1 MKLLVCLF
9 FSVFTC
15 FLSAASDDFDTTLVP
30 ISSKNTF
37 SDSVS
42 IYDVDQILR
51 WATENKNQWVKV
63 ETSHFLGYMASDS
76 WSEPEDESTSSNLK
90 YFSEHSSSHYKRAMK
105 ADLSYPIILTN
116 FLEIV
121 DGVHR
126 VFKAVHEKIDHINA
140 IFIDRRDLNRFR
152 LIPFEEEALSLI
164 PNMPTED
171 YFVRVNFLPD
181 DEIKRRTLIEGYFS
195 EHLPTAT
202 RQEDHWHVRLE
213 RPSTPYGNYEY
224 DLEIREAL
232 AWWKQGTR
240 IRDIPFEKKFLSDNF
255 FLAIEDQWMPLSWS
269 HFFKRLGHV
278 PNELVLLHIDDHKDT
293 MSPRV
298 GNRLDGK
305 FVDYITGNSISLLDP
320 ESVDSAVRSG
330 AIGKGSILTLLIW
343 GIEKIHIRHLSCRP
357 SPSRFYVVK
366 RVPVADPLLCKIS
379 NRISISLEETSS
391 TALLDQS
398 NYTITH
404 DTNKWLEQV
413 PRDVPTFLH
422 IDMDYFNDCF
432 DGDSEWQSHDRIH
445 NPDLETQQKMLG
457 DIFKSLREQDLL
469 KQIREVDIG
478 ISPSFY
484 PGRFWKP
491 MVERLIENCRSMIP
505 KI

>member
-1 MKLLVCLF
+1 MKLLICLF

-15 FLSAASDDFDTTLVP
+15 LSCAATDDFDNASIE
-30 ISSKNTF
+30 ISTKNTF
-37 SDSVS
+37 SDS
-42 IYDVDQILR
+42 IGTYDVDQILQ
-51 WATENKNQWVKV
+51 WATENKDKWIKV
-63 ETSHFLGYMASDS
+63 ETSHFLGYMALDS
-76 WSEPEDESTSSNLK
+76 WSEPDSGSTISNLK
-90 YFSEHSSSHYKRAMK
+90 YFSEPSSSHYKRAIS
-105 ADLSYPIILTN
+105 ADLSYPIVLTN

-126 VFKAVHEKIDHINA
+126 IFKAVHGNISYINA
-140 IFIDRRDLNRFR
+140 IFIDRCDLNKFGLRV
-152 LIPFEEEALSLI
+152 FEEPVLSLI

-171 YFVRVNFLPD
+171 YFVRVNILPE
-181 DEIKRRTLIEGYFS
+181 DEGKRRTLIESYFS

-202 RQEDHWHVRLE
+202 RYEDHWQVRLE

-224 DLEIREAL
+224 DLEIREGL
-232 AWWKQGTR
+232 EWWKQGTR
-240 IRDIPFEKKFLSDNF
+240 IRDIPFEKRFLRDNF

-269 HFFKRLGHV
+269 HFFKRLGYV
-278 PNELVLLHIDDHKDT
+278 PNELVLLHVDDHKDT
-293 MSPRV
+293 MSPRI

-357 SPSRFYVVK
+357 SPNRFYVVK
-366 RVPVADPLLCKIS
+366 KVPVLDSVLCKIS
-379 NRISISLEETSS
+379 NRISVSLEETSVH
-391 TALLDQS
+391 TLLDQS

-404 DTNKWLEQV
+404 DVSKWLEQV
-413 PRDVPTFLH
+413 PRDIPTFLH

-432 DGDSEWQSHDRIH
+432 DGDSEWKSHDRIH
-445 NPDLETQQKMLG
+445 NPDLETQQKMLD
-457 DIFKSLREQDLL
+457 DIFRSLEERDLL
-469 KQIREVDIG
+469 KQISEVDVG

-484 PGRFWKP
+484 PGRFWEP
-491 MVERLIENCRSMIP
+491 MVERLIKNCKSLIP
-505 KI
+505 EI